1 LKIYFRNKTNIS
13 SRLLGYNVETE
24 VTDGNVKE
32 YIQGKVREIE
42 TQISSAT
49 NQNGE
54 LRRV

>member
-1 LKIYFRNKTNIS
+1 
-13 SRLLGYNVETE
+13 LGYNVESE

-32 YIQGKVREIE
+32 YIQSKVREIE

-54 LRRV
+54 LRRVYFLL